1 MRIFEEEI
9 IKRIKIIQNFV
20 KSMDGKVKQIRAQ
33 QKHNLSQHK
42 SQAQLSSSRAPHM
55 SSLEDLMDGDKQRP
69 PERLRDL
76 MTAADG
82 GLEPAT
88 INATFN
94 QHQIKEA
101 VKWELEVVERKTED
115 RFRELEQLIK
125 KIGVKIDKNS

>member
-1 MRIFEEEI
+1 
-9 IKRIKIIQNFV
+9 
-20 KSMDGKVKQIRAQ
+20 MDGKIKQIRSQ

-55 SSLEDLMDGDKQRP
+55 SSLEDLMEGEKQRP

-76 MTAADG
+76 MTDG

-88 INATFN
+88 INATFS

-115 RFRELEQLIK
+115 RFRELE
-125 KIGVKIDKNS
+125 

>member
-1 MRIFEEEI
+1 
-9 IKRIKIIQNFV
+9 
-20 KSMDGKVKQIRAQ
+20 MDG
-33 QKHNLSQHK
+33 
-42 SQAQLSSSRAPHM
+42 
-55 SSLEDLMDGDKQRP
+55 GDKQRP

-76 MTAADG
+76 MAAAET
-82 GLEPAT
+82 GLDPAT
-88 INATFN
+88 INATFT

>member
-1 MRIFEEEI
+1 
-9 IKRIKIIQNFV
+9 
-20 KSMDGKVKQIRAQ
+20 MDGKVKQIRAQ

-94 QHQIKEA
+94 
-101 VKWELEVVERKTED
+101 
-115 RFRELEQLIK
+115 
-125 KIGVKIDKNS
+125 